1 MTVNHARVTILS
13 DVCPSCVANPKT
25 MMKTDDFPVGDCVY
39 PCNHMGI
46 CDHCG
51 TVSNSVELWTDFEIE
66 GCECLCHKARKLFV
80 GITKKTKGR
89 K

>member
-1 MTVNHARVTILS
+1 MNANHAHATIQLGVHHLRVVNL
-13 DVCPSCVANPKT
+13 KK
-25 MMKTDDFPVGDCVY
+25 MMTTDDFPDGNCVP
-39 PCNHMGI
+39 PCGHVGI

-51 TVSNSVELWTDFEIE
+51 TVSKAVQVWTDFEIE

-80 GITKKTKGR
+80 GVAKKTKGR